1 MMIYIIVTTSINNK
15 TGNKDADERKRRY
28 IDCISSLLQL
38 LEEHESTTTSA
49 ASMIKPI
56 IVENNGTR
64 QTFLDELGCDV
75 IYTQN
80 NFLDR
85 HKHKGVNELF
95 DIKEVIE
102 RYNILDDDV
111 IVKLT
116 GRYKVKDMH
125 FLNEV
130 RDNMHTYDAFVK
142 FFNVCTFEYMDF
154 DCVLGLFALK
164 AKYLRTF
171 TYECNKSPEREF
183 AEHVRNNIGKE
194 RIMEMKHLNLEC
206 CFADDLR
213 LLHV

>member
-1 MMIYIIVTTSINNK
+1 MIYIIVTTSIHNK
-15 TGNKDADERKRRY
+15 TGNQDADERKRRY

-38 LEEHESTTTSA
+38 LAEHDSSA
-49 ASMIKPI
+49 IKTI
-56 IVENNGTR
+56 VVENNGTR
-64 QTFLDELGCDV
+64 KTFLDDLGCDV
-75 IYTQN
+75 VYTRN
-80 NFLDR
+80 NFLDLQ
-85 HKHKGVNELF
+85 HKGVNELL

-102 RYNILDDDV
+102 RYNIQDDDT

-130 RDNMHTYDAFVK
+130 RDNMHIYDAFVK
-142 FFNVCTFEYMDF
+142 FFNVCTFEYMDA

-164 AKYLRTF
+164 SKYLRTL
-171 TYECNKSPEREF
+171 YYDCRSSPECEF
-183 AEHVRNNIGKE
+183 AQHVRNNIGKE

-213 LLHV
+213 MLHL